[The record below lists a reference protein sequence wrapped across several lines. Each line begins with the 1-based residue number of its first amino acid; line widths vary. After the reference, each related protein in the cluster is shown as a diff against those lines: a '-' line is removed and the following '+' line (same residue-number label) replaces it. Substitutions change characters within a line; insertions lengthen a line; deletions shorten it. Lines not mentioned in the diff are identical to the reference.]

1 MEVRVA
7 TSSDVQT
14 VAVTLT
20 DAFASDPVWGWA
32 FPGPAQLE
40 VWWRFWVAS
49 AVPQQWVRMTGNGD
63 AVAVWIPPDG
73 HEVAPHDEAHVPSLV
88 QALAGSRSP
97 AVLEALDRFEANH
110 PRDEPHYYLSLLATA
125 PTARG
130 QGLGMTLLAENLSQV
145 DEQHA
150 PAYLESSNPK
160 NLERYE
166 SVGFAPVGEF
176 RIPDGNAVVTTMWRP
191 PQ

>member
-1 MEVRVA
+1 MRSRA
-7 TSSDVQT
+7 
-14 VAVTLT
+14 
-20 DAFASDPVWGWA
+20 
-32 FPGPAQLE
+32 
-40 VWWRFWVAS
+40 R
-49 AVPQQWVRMTGNGD
+49 
-63 AVAVWIPPDG
+63 IPPGG
-73 HEVAPHDEAHVPSLV
+73 HEVAPHDEAHVPSLA

-110 PRDEPHYYLSLLATA
+110 PRETNRTTTSASSRRH
-125 PTARG
+125 RQREG
-130 QGLGMTLLAENLSQV
+130 QRLGMTLLAENLSRV

-176 RIPDGNAVVTTMWRP
+176 RLPDGNAVVTTMWRP